1 MRPKWL
7 CDYIW
12 EIEKERDKKLNEI
25 KKVYENNIN
34 EFILDWFEHCVSQG
48 EKFVRNEKLN
58 LYFEKIIDN
67 TIVFSLDS
75 CAYIRFKPQELVGTL
90 SKDNEV
96 FL

>member
-12 EIEKERDKKLNEI
+12 EIEKERDKKLNDI

-34 EFILDWFEHCVSQG
+34 EFILNWFDECVSRG

-75 CAYIRFKPQELVGTL
+75 GAYIRFSPQALIGTL